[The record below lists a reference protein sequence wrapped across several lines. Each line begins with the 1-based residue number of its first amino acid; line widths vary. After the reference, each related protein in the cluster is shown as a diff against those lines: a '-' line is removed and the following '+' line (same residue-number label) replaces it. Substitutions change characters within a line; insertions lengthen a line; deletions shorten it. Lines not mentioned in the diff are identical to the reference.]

1 MLGAHCFWLLP
12 VGDQLRLSL
21 LQILYR
27 PYKAYEGGTQTT
39 TGHISQQLANNHQQT
54 CLELYGQTIIAN
66 WLHRCVLLSLAII
79 LLPVCFSACFEG
91 WCLGKPPHQA
101 KQVGHAPESGG
112 AGDPKACINDCK
124 FASWKSKSTMLCCGI
139 DAYIGPCEGKGKID
153 SDRLRRVWKSYARF
167 NCRSVLVAITQQAEP
182 APKDCRVAEA
192 SKACPDDSKLASSM
206 RFAVSCIFSLLVC
219 CNSRI
224 CVWLSLARFMFL
236 FFSICC
242 FTGQCSVNLF
252 IRPKALL
259 LRMLWAQSFSGLLKV
274 SCYNAASHGSS
285 KKNPEHS

>member
-1 MLGAHCFWLLP
+1 MLCPCLVDGTPIPEC
-12 VGDQLRLSL
+12 VGCSVPIVFGYCRLSL

-54 CLELYGQTIIAN
+54 CLELYGQTMIAN
-66 WLHRCVLLSLAII
+66 WLHQCVLLSLAII

-139 DAYIGPCEGKGKID
+139 DLHRP
-153 SDRLRRVWKSYARF
+153 LRRERQDRF
-167 NCRSVLVAITQQAEP
+167 
-182 APKDCRVAEA
+182 
-192 SKACPDDSKLASSM
+192 
-206 RFAVSCIFSLLVC
+206 
-219 CNSRI
+219 
-224 CVWLSLARFMFL
+224 
-236 FFSICC
+236 
-242 FTGQCSVNLF
+242 G
-252 IRPKALL
+252 
-259 LRMLWAQSFSGLLKV
+259 
-274 SCYNAASHGSS
+274 
-285 KKNPEHS
+285 